1 MSLLLYHISVK
12 VLPTTH
18 LHPSLQLR
26 LSLPSAT
33 SISLISSMASDLPI
47 PETRVLAIAS
57 HVGLLGPSLSESEAP
72 MTNACYQGRLRVSPE
87 SGKSNHHMAFSM
99 LRLNIDMLE
108 IHWQRWSCR
117 FWGVTWLR
125 SIQSISVS
133 RPLNN
138 GLRYRIIVQI

>member
-1 MSLLLYHISVK
+1 
-12 VLPTTH
+12 
-18 LHPSLQLR
+18 
-26 LSLPSAT
+26 
-33 SISLISSMASDLPI
+33 MASDLPI

-57 HVGLLGPSLSESEAP
+57 HVGLLGPSPLSESEAP

-87 SGKSNHHMAFSM
+87 SGGNHHMAFSM

-108 IHWQRWSCR
+108 IRWQPWSCR

-133 RPLNN
+133 RPLN
-138 GLRYRIIVQI
+138 GLRYRIVVHSLKIVMSDPVFSL